1 MPGALIRS
9 LEDPMEPS
17 AILPVLVSAV
27 IVVLVASG
35 AAILALWWEKRP
47 AFRQVIS
54 RVWIVVT
61 ALSALAVLV
70 FWISTAMTGS
80 KSPTVDRSL
89 QQKQNAELRHR
100 LQGGGH

>member
-1 MPGALIRS
+1 MG
-9 LEDPMEPS
+9 PS
-17 AILPVLVSAV
+17 SILPVLVTAV
-27 IVVLVASG
+27 IVVLVASVA
-35 AAILALWWEKRP
+35 AAIALWWEKRP
-47 AFRQVIS
+47 AFRQIIS

-61 ALSALAVLV
+61 VLSVLAVFV

-89 QQKQNAELRHR
+89 QQKQNNELRQR